1 MKWNCSFAPSF
12 HIAYCAIFPLY
23 WLLLL
28 RISNAISQDTH
39 WHTHTQADTPSL
51 YLHLCSLHR
60 MASVAA
66 VPLWPCPFAVL
77 HFQLIASVGEQKS
90 PLFQCAKCAG
100 WTAEREGERR
110 KKVEWEEWQWKHN
123 VEQLLRLKAKRT
135 RCYSKSPSRI
145 YLCALA

>member
-1 MKWNCSFAPSF
+1 MAEQTNFRSIVLLQTKQSAQTDIVYRVNIEGVNAWVAWTFCEKIECKWNE
-12 HIAYCAIFPLY
+12 IALSHWVFTLHCAIFPLY

-28 RISNAISQDTH
+28 RIINAISQDTQT
-39 WHTHTQADTPSL
+39 HTHTGIQADTPCW

-100 WTAEREGERR
+100 
-110 KKVEWEEWQWKHN
+110 
-123 VEQLLRLKAKRT
+123 
-135 RCYSKSPSRI
+135 
-145 YLCALA
+145 